1 MNDLHFAAPR
11 HEMVLEITQH
21 VRMTSEQIG
30 REVLAEPVLA
40 AMEKV
45 PRHEFVPIEL
55 RGFAYVNSP
64 LPIGHG
70 KTISQPYMNALMADL
85 LDAGPDD
92 VVLEVGTGFGYHA
105 AILAELVAK
114 VYTVEIIDELVDEAR
129 RRLEAQGYSNIEMR
143 CGDGAQGWPEHAPFD
158 RILVAAAP
166 DLVPAAL
173 IQQLKPGGRMVIPAG
188 IEDAQQLMIVDKADD
203 GRIEIRELLP
213 VRFSALIADEDL

>member
-11 HEMVLEITQH
+11 HEMVQEIAMH
-21 VRMTSEQIG
+21 VRLTSDQIG
-30 REVLAEPVLA
+30 RETLAERVIA

-45 PRHEFVPIEL
+45 PRHEFVPLEL

-70 KTISQPYMNALMADL
+70 KTISQPYMNALMTDL

-92 VVLEVGTGFGYHA
+92 LVLEIGTGFGYQA
-105 AILAELVAK
+105 AVLAELVAK
-114 VYTVEIIDELVDEAR
+114 VYTVEIIDDLVEEAR
-129 RRLEAQGYSNIEMR
+129 RRLDGQGYANIEMR
-143 CGDGAQGWPEHAPFD
+143 CGDGTQGWPEHAPFD

-188 IEDAQQLMIVDKADD
+188 IEDAQQLMIVDKAED
-203 GRIEIRELLP
+203 GRIDIREVLP
-213 VRFSALIADEDL
+213 VRFSALITDDEL